1 MSRANVEIA
10 KRFVD
15 AGNRGDVEAALEFLA
30 EDFVLTW
37 TEPPPGQPPVI
48 HGRDEFAGFW
58 AEWAQFFEGFTR
70 QIEEWIDA
78 GDWVISAGTWVGT
91 GKESGA
97 RVEGHSA
104 SAARF
109 HEGQLVA
116 WIIGFPNKD
125 AALGAAGLTE

>member
-78 GDWVISAGTWVGT
+78 PGPGSAPGRKAAPESRGTVPARRGST
-91 GKESGA
+91 RESWSNGS
-97 RVEGHSA
+97 SA
-104 SAARF
+104 FRTRTRPS
-109 HEGQLVA
+109 EPPG
-116 WIIGFPNKD
+116 
-125 AALGAAGLTE
+125 